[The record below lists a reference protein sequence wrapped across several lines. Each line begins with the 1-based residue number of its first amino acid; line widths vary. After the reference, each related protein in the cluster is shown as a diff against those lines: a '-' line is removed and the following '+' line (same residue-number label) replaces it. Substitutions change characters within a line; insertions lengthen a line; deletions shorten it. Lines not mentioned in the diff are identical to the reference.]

1 MKKVFV
7 LLLCLMTISFNS
19 CNIKERGQQ
28 KAQERARIDS
38 LRNDSIIKANALN
51 DSLAEIAWGDVKFG
65 MTKQEVMASK
75 AFGGDK
81 TKVKETGSDYYD
93 MPYNKCSDIRN
104 LYKLSSHPSITASFK
119 ENELYQIWIESYN
132 KYASEL
138 EDLANDCGIYVVEF
152 MKKYGEPDYLNKNV
166 SIIDFKNHQFKIAT
180 FTIGSKE
187 IWVGL
192 KEKDS
197 EYKYVVIIS
206 NSSYPKKKHVPTE
219 QELKEQKEK
228 EAKEKEVRENS
239 F

>member
-1 MKKVFV
+1 MQV
-7 LLLCLMTISFNS
+7 
-19 CNIKERGQQ
+19 RHH
-28 KAQERARIDS
+28 
-38 LRNDSIIKANALN
+38 LRN
-51 DSLAEIAWGDVKFG
+51 F
-65 MTKQEVMASK
+65 
-75 AFGGDK
+75 
-81 TKVKETGSDYYD
+81 
-93 MPYNKCSDIRN
+93 
-104 LYKLSSHPSITASFK
+104 
-119 ENELYQIWIESYN
+119 SYN
-132 KYASEL
+132 KYASEI